1 VLNGALDLL
10 EQAIATRGCSEI
22 IHHASVINILS
33 LIGINFMI
41 NTEQKYRLMEKT
53 GRWIMCGLRDLGN
66 Q

>member
-10 EQAIATRGCSEI
+10 EQAIATHGCSEI

-53 GRWIMCGLRDLGN
+53 GR
-66 Q
+66 